1 MVGVPSDDFCAQA
14 PGTSECEREYAWE
27 QLGRHWPVLD
37 KAKVNGPEQIDLYS
51 FIKFNPNSG
60 IGLEIQWNYEKCV
73 RSATE
78 QSSEQ

>member
-1 MVGVPSDDFCAQA
+1 MPSDDFCAQA

-60 IGLEIQWNYEKCV
+60 IGQEIQWNYEKCV